1 MTGYKVEIREASVD
15 LTPKQRILLKDTT
28 GATKLDVATQEGPVL
43 INPGMW
49 AVLAIHNEKSSNPDY
64 FNYIVVDKDGTKYVT
79 GSESFWDTFY
89 DIWSDMQEDPGE
101 EEWSIR
107 AYRSPSKNYSGKDF
121 ITCSIV

>member
-1 MTGYKVEIREASVD
+1 MTGYRVEIREASEE
-15 LTPKQRILLKDTT
+15 LTKKQKILLKDTT
-28 GATKLDVATQEGPVL
+28 GAMKLDVATQEAPVI
-43 INPGMW
+43 INPALW

-89 DIWSDMQEDPGE
+89 DIWSDMQGE
-101 EEWSIR
+101 EEDWSIR
-107 AYRSPSKNYSGKDF
+107 AYRSPSKNYTGKDF

>member
-1 MTGYKVEIREASVD
+1 MTGYKIEIREASEE
-15 LTPKQRILLKDTT
+15 LTKKQKIMLKDTT
-28 GATKLDVATQEGPVL
+28 GATKLDVATQEAPVI
-43 INPGMW
+43 INPAMW

-64 FNYIVVDKDGTKYVT
+64 ENYIVVDKDGSKYVT

-89 DIWSDMQEDPGE
+89 DIWSDMQGEE

-107 AYRSPSKNYSGKDF
+107 VYRSPSKNYSGKDF

>member
-1 MTGYKVEIREASVD
+1 MTGYRIEIREANEE
-15 LTPKQRILLKDTT
+15 LTKKQKIFLKDTT

-43 INPGMW
+43 INPALW

-64 FNYIVVDKDGTKYVT
+64 LNYIVVDKDGTKYVT

-89 DIWSDMQEDPGE
+89 DIWSDMQGEDE
-101 EEWSIR
+101 DWSIR
-107 AYRSPSKNYSGKDF
+107 VYRSPSKNYTGKDF

>member
-1 MTGYKVEIREASVD
+1 MTGYKIEIREASEE
-15 LTPKQRILLKDTT
+15 LTKKKKILLKDTT
-28 GATKLDVATQEGPVL
+28 GATKLDAATQEGPVL
-43 INPGMW
+43 INPAMW

-64 FNYIVVDKDGTKYVT
+64 LNYIVVDKDGSKYVT
-79 GSESFWDTFY
+79 GSESFWSAFY
-89 DIWSDMQEDPGE
+89 DIWEDMQGEE

>member
-1 MTGYKVEIREASVD
+1 MTGYKTEIREASEE
-15 LTPKQRILLKDTT
+15 LTKKQKILLKDTT

-43 INPGMW
+43 INPALW

-64 FNYIVVDKDGTKYVT
+64 FNYIVVDKDGSKYVT
-79 GSESFWDTFY
+79 GSESFWSTFY
-89 DIWSDMQEDPGE
+89 DIWEDMQGEE